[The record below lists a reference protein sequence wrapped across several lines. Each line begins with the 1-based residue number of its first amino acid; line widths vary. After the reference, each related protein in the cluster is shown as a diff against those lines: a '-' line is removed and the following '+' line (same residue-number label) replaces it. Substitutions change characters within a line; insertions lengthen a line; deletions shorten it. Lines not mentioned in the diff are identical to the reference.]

1 MSSPNV
7 LQNQFLD
14 NMIAAN
20 KTIAIYL
27 VSGIKLVGRIVG
39 YDAYVIML
47 EHDVPQMVH
56 KHAIATI
63 MPAVATA
70 TRPASTSAAKSTET
84 KAA

>member
-1 MSSPNV
+1 MSSPNA

-14 NMIAAN
+14 DMVAAN

-27 VSGIKLVGRIVG
+27 VSGIKLVGRIMG
-39 YDAYVIML
+39 YDAYVIL
-47 EHDVPQMVH
+47 LQHDVPQMVH

-63 MPAVATA
+63 MPVAAVAK
-70 TRPASTSAAKSTET
+70 RPIASKTSGT

>member
-1 MSSPNV
+1 MSSPNA

-14 NMIAAN
+14 DMVAAN

-39 YDAYVIML
+39 YDAYVIL
-47 EHDVPQMVH
+47 LQHDVPQMVH

-63 MPAVATA
+63 MPAVASARQPLASKTA
-70 TRPASTSAAKSTET
+70 ETRAA
-84 KAA
+84 